1 MALKLVSN
9 FRKGIRPFLVKNE
22 PGQGQ
27 VLIKD
32 PLYFDK
38 CL

>member
-9 FRKGIRPFLVKNE
+9 FRKGIRPFSVKNE

-27 VLIKD
+27 IDYGPGPLD
-32 PLYFDK
+32 PL
-38 CL
+38 